1 MSFIR
6 ERRSQVKAVVQI
18 PAWSK
23 ICLSSFEI
31 FFFFYLY
38 SFRCFQSKN
47 NVWRIWKGLKP
58 IITKKIYGETKRK
71 TIVFVVKFNLL
82 LFFII
87 NREYFDTDFA
97 INAKTISTKG
107 NPKIFS
113 I

>member
-1 MSFIR
+1 M
-6 ERRSQVKAVVQI
+6 ERI
-18 PAWSK
+18 
-23 ICLSSFEI
+23 ETND
-31 FFFFYLY
+31 YE
-38 SFRCFQSKN
+38 KN
-47 NVWRIWKGLKP
+47 LRGNE
-58 IITKKIYGETKRK
+58 KKQ

-107 NPKIFS
+107 KPKSFS

>member
-1 MSFIR
+1 M
-6 ERRSQVKAVVQI
+6 ERI
-18 PAWSK
+18 
-23 ICLSSFEI
+23 ETND
-31 FFFFYLY
+31 YE
-38 SFRCFQSKN
+38 KN
-47 NVWRIWKGLKP
+47 LWGNEK
-58 IITKKIYGETKRK
+58 K

-107 NPKIFS
+107 KPKSFS

>member
-1 MSFIR
+1 MSFIG
-6 ERRSQVKAVVQI
+6 ERRSQERQWFKSQHGQMYVYQV
-18 PAWSK
+18 
-23 ICLSSFEI
+23 LRF

-38 SFRCFQSKN
+38 SFRCFHSKN

-58 IITKKIYGETKRK
+58 MITKKIYGETKRK

-87 NREYFDTDFA
+87 NRQYIDTDFA

-107 NPKIFS
+107 KPKSFS
-113 I
+113 V